1 MRHLTHL
8 KYIDVVAREGSIRK
22 AADRLA
28 ITSTALNRRILGLED
43 EIGSPIFER
52 LPSGVRLNAAG
63 ELFIQHIRLQMND
76 LSRILSQISDLSGE
90 RRGHVAISVCAEMLG
105 DFLPEQIG
113 RYRDEHQAV
122 SFDVMQHDAEAGLAA
137 LNQYDADIALI
148 YAPLLPSDVMLA
160 ATVSQPLIAQMHHT
174 HPLAQKQSLSIEDM
188 MAYPVIV
195 PRGKDGIRGQIDI
208 GCARKSVKFAEMI
221 MADNFAFMQHY
232 ICHEMAIS
240 LQIPFSLHRL
250 ASDKTEQMLVSR
262 PIKEGEFPNGV
273 AHIAHLKGRTLPVAA
288 ARFLDQIVA
297 ALHLLYPDDAT

>member
-1 MRHLTHL
+1 
-8 KYIDVVAREGSIRK
+8 
-22 AADRLA
+22 
-28 ITSTALNRRILGLED
+28 
-43 EIGSPIFER
+43 
-52 LPSGVRLNAAG
+52 
-63 ELFIQHIRLQMND
+63 MND

-148 YAPLLPSDVMLA
+148 YAPLLPSDVTLA

-250 ASDKTEQMLVSR
+250 ASDNTEQMLVSR

>member
-148 YAPLLPSDVMLA
+148 YAPLLPSDVTLA

-174 HPLAQKQSLSIEDM
+174 HPLGQKQSLSIEDM

-250 ASDKTEQMLVSR
+250 ASDNTEQMLVTR
-262 PIKEGEFPNGV
+262 LIKEGEFPNGV
-273 AHIAHLKGRTLPVAA
+273 AHIAHLRGRTLPVAA

>member
-28 ITSTALNRRILGLED
+28 ITSTALNRRILGLEE

-148 YAPLLPSDVMLA
+148 YAPLLPSDVTLA

-208 GCARKSVKFAEMI
+208 GCTRKSVKFAEMI

-250 ASDKTEQMLVSR
+250 ASDNTEQMMVSR

-273 AHIAHLKGRTLPVAA
+273 AHIAHLRGRTLPVAA

>member
-28 ITSTALNRRILGLED
+28 ITSTALNRRILGLEE

-148 YAPLLPSDVMLA
+148 YAPLLPSDVTLA

-232 ICHEMAIS
+232 ISHEMAIS

-250 ASDKTEQMLVSR
+250 ASDNTEQMMVSR

-273 AHIAHLKGRTLPVAA
+273 AHIAHLRGRTLPVAA

>member
-28 ITSTALNRRILGLED
+28 ITSTALNRRILGLEE

-148 YAPLLPSDVMLA
+148 YAPLLPSDVTLA

-250 ASDKTEQMLVSR
+250 ASDNTEQMLVTR
-262 PIKEGEFPNGV
+262 LIKEGEFPNGV
-273 AHIAHLKGRTLPVAA
+273 AHIAHLRGRTLPVAA